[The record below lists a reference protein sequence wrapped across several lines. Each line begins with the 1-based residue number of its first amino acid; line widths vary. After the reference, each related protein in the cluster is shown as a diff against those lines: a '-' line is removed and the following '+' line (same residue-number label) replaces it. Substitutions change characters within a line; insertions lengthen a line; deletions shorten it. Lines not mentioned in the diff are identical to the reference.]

1 MNIGGRLA
9 GRLKKMMDDI
19 RFRRIRKQGVSII
32 SNNCAGGLLYKHFG
46 CRFQSPTIN
55 LQMSPEDYL
64 KFCERLEYY
73 SSLGISEESASHVLE
88 RFKTLGGTAVN
99 FPVGRLGDLTLF
111 FQHYESFQEAVS
123 KWEERKKRI
132 DPDRLFF
139 VFVDTNCTPEMIDR
153 FFELPY
159 RNKLFLTAKAEHLLN
174 PMCVLFHHEPWFESD
189 WLDVFS
195 YKKWLENN

>member
-1 MNIGGRLA
+1 MSISEKLA
-9 GRLKKMMDDI
+9 GRLKKARDDI
-19 RFRRIRKQGVSII
+19 RFSRIRKQGISII

-64 KFCERLEYY
+64 LFCERLAHYC
-73 SSLGISEESASHVLE
+73 SLDITEVFPSLVMEKFRA
-88 RFKTLGGTAVN
+88 LGGKTIG

-111 FQHYESFQEAVS
+111 FQHYDSFQQAVC
-123 KWEERKKRI
+123 KWGERKNRI

-139 VFVDTNCTPEMIDR
+139 VFVDTNCTPEMIHR

-159 RNKLFLTAKAEHLLN
+159 RNKLFLTSRADFQLN
-174 PMCVLFHHEPWFESD
+174 PMCVLFHHDPWFESD
-189 WLDVFS
+189 WLDVFDF
-195 YKKWLENN
+195 KKWFEKN